1 MKYFWLI
8 LVILYTQNSHSLAMT
23 NDGDHPDDP
32 WESFNRSM
40 FAFNETMDALFLKPV
55 AIGYRKVTPDFV
67 DHSVTNFFRNIEDV
81 YTVGNS
87 LLQLKPHKA
96 AMHTA
101 RIMFNTTFGL
111 GGLIDVGTAFQ
122 IERNREDLG
131 QTLGYWGV
139 PKGPYLVLPFMGPS
153 LIRHASGTL
162 TEQFAFSLVAV
173 FVADTPRYGLIGL
186 NFVDKRADVIPAEAL
201 IIGDKYSFVR
211 NAFFQL
217 REYEVQDG
225 VVEDTFSTGGDET
238 YLENF

>member
-1 MKYFWLI
+1 MKYFWVVFAI
-8 LVILYTQNSHSLAMT
+8 FFTHSSVVQAMLSE
-23 NDGDHPDDP
+23 GSHPDDP
-32 WESFNRSM
+32 WEPFNRKM
-40 FAFNETMDALFLKPV
+40 FAINDTLDEYILKPV

-67 DHSVTNFFRNIEDV
+67 DHSVTNFFKNIEDV

-139 PKGPYLVLPFMGPS
+139 PKGPYLVLPLMGPS
-153 LIRHASGTL
+153 LIRHATGTL
-162 TEQFAFSLVAV
+162 TEQFAFSLLAV
-173 FVADTPRYGLIGL
+173 FVADNPRYGLIAL
-186 NFVDKRADVIPAEAL
+186 NIIDKRADVIPAEAL

-217 REYEVQDG
+217 REYEVKDG
-225 VVEDTFSTGGDET
+225 VVEDAFSSGDDES